1 MTSLKSEKD
10 AFFEKLQFYTQYY
23 YYQGFGLAVPSDPFC
38 PNVALWYPASRGSS
52 LAWLLT
58 LTFTKSISSLD
69 FVNVKS
75 HARDKPLLA
84 G

>member
-1 MTSLKSEKD
+1 MMSLKSEKD

-23 YYQGFGLAVPSDPFC
+23 YQGFGLAVPSDPCC

-58 LTFTKSISSLD
+58 LMFTKSISSLH
-69 FVNVKS
+69 FENVKS
-75 HARDKPLLA
+75 HAKDKPRLA
-84 G
+84 R